1 MTRLANLQLIASV
14 GLLAAVSN
22 PVLHSNYNSED
33 PGPPPATTSHPADDD
48 GDDWS
53 TSGQQGLVTYSD
65 HKIIPHGKCE
75 YFHSKALET
84 AHRSWWERFRKCE
97 SG

>member
-53 TSGQQGLVTYSD
+53 TSGFTKLFPTASANIFIARPWKRRTD
-65 HKIIPHGKCE
+65 HGGSV
-75 YFHSKALET
+75 FASVKAV
-84 AHRSWWERFRKCE
+84 R
-97 SG
+97 